1 MDKNRIEQ
9 FLAKRDARV
18 TTIEIANKLYQTAG
32 TENLK
37 SKIHHPSLD
46 NFESG
51 CVMNYFAFTQ
61 KTLVDFIFMNFITVI
76 GSYHTK
82 SDSLKAWTKIPFT
95 NEDEKNTAMSQLKEI
110 RARYADTRN
119 NFICHINDDMHNC
132 SSSVLTQQIN
142 DDVMILRNIFNII
155 RRANNLAIVI
165 TTYSPSDHYSV
176 LGLDKL
182 ISIASDGLSVA
193 QPRPETLLE

>member
-1 MDKNRIEQ
+1 MESKLGQ
-9 FLAKRDARV
+9 FIAKRDSRV

-37 SKIHHPSLD
+37 SKIHHPTLD

-82 SDSLKAWTKIPFT
+82 SDSLKAWAKIPFS
-95 NEDEKNTAMSQLKEI
+95 NEDEKNTVISQLKKI
-110 RARYADTRN
+110 RARYADARN
-119 NFICHINDDMHNC
+119 NFICHINDDVQNC
-132 SSSVLTQQIN
+132 SSSILTQQIT
-142 DDVMILRNIFNII
+142 DDVTTLRNIFNVI
-155 RRANNLAIVI
+155 RQANNLPIVI
-165 TTYSPSDHYSV
+165 TTYSPSGHYPV
-176 LGLDKL
+176 IGLEKL
-182 ISIASDGLSVA
+182 ISIVSDESSVLSVV
-193 QPRPETLLE
+193 